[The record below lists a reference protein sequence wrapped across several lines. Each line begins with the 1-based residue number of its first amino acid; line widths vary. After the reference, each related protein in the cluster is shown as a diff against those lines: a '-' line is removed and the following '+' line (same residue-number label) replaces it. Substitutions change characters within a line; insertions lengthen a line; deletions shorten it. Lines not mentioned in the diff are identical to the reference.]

1 MSTVV
6 TVVGV
11 GADGWAG
18 LAGPARDALA
28 GADVIVGVA
37 RQLALLPDEIAADRV
52 EWPSP
57 LVPAIP
63 AILDEHRDRVLCV
76 LASGDPMFYGIG
88 STLARRTEIR
98 VIPHVSSASLVCAR
112 LGWALEDVDVVSAVA
127 RPVERLHASVH
138 HGRRVLVLSENSST
152 PLAVARLLTARGFGA
167 SRMTVVCSVG
177 GPDERVESGIAD
189 GWSTPVGPLNIVA
202 VECVAAPEARR
213 LPRAPGLPDDTY
225 EHDGQITKREI
236 RAVTVAALAPEPGLL
251 LWDIGA
257 GSGSVGIEWLRSHPA
272 CRAIAI
278 EPRADRA
285 ERITRNANR
294 LGVPNL
300 RVVHGSA
307 PDALEDLPDPDVV
320 FVGGGVTVEGVIAA
334 GWAALRP
341 GGRLVVNAVTLESE
355 ALVTRWRADLGGD
368 LIRLVISRAAPL
380 GGFTAWRPM
389 LPVTQWTVV
398 KESQ

>member
-1 MSTVV
+1 MV
-6 TVVGV
+6 TVVGI

-28 GADVIVGVA
+28 SADVIVGVA
-37 RQLALLPDEIAADRV
+37 RQLALLPEEIAADRV

-63 AILDEHRDRVLCV
+63 AILDAHRDRALCV

-88 STLARRTEIR
+88 ATLARRTELR
-98 VIPHVSSASLVCAR
+98 VISHPSSASLVCAR
-112 LGWALEDVDVVSAVA
+112 LGWALEDVEVVSAVA
-127 RPVERLHASVH
+127 RPVVRLHAVVH
-138 HGRRVLVLSENSST
+138 HGRRVLVLSENSTT

-167 SRMTVVCSVG
+167 SRMTVVSSVG
-177 GPDERVESGIAD
+177 GPDEQLVSGIAD
-189 GWSTPVGPLNIVA
+189 DWSAAVGALNIVA

-213 LPRAPGLPDDTY
+213 LPRTPGLPDDTY

-236 RAVTVAALAPEPGLL
+236 RAVTVAALSPEPGLL

-257 GSGSVGIEWLRSHPA
+257 GSGSVGIEWMRSHPS
-272 CRAIAI
+272 CRAIAV

-285 ERITRNANR
+285 ERIIRNANR
-294 LGVPNL
+294 LGVPGL

-368 LIRLVISRAAPL
+368 LIRLAISRAAPL
-380 GGFTAWRPM
+380 GAFTAWRPM

-398 KESQ
+398 KENQ

>member
-1 MSTVV
+1 VSTVV

-257 GSGSVGIEWLRSHPA
+257 GRAVSASSGCGRTRPAAPSPSSRARTGPSGSPA
-272 CRAIAI
+272 T
-278 EPRADRA
+278 P
-285 ERITRNANR
+285 T
-294 LGVPNL
+294 
-300 RVVHGSA
+300 
-307 PDALEDLPDPDVV
+307 
-320 FVGGGVTVEGVIAA
+320 
-334 GWAALRP
+334 GWACPTCGSCTGRRP
-341 GGRLVVNAVTLESE
+341 
-355 ALVTRWRADLGGD
+355 TRWRTC
-368 LIRLVISRAAPL
+368 RTPTSCSSAA
-380 GGFTAWRPM
+380 G
-389 LPVTQWTVV
+389 
-398 KESQ
+398 